1 MVDVMYGLCEIDA
14 DVVVFVVV
22 VVVVVVVVC
31 RHWTTMTS
39 YNLVHFQSNH
49 SHSERNS
56 KRPTHQHHPSFS
68 SSVAIVMT
76 SAVTYQ
82 REWQRRW

>member
-1 MVDVMYGLCEIDA
+1 MVVGVAAVVLCGLCEIDA
-14 DVVVFVVV
+14 DVVVFV

-56 KRPTHQHHPSFS
+56 KCPPHQHHPSFS
-68 SSVAIVMT
+68 SSVASVMT

-82 REWQRRW
+82 RER

>member
-1 MVDVMYGLCEIDA
+1 MVVGVAAVVLCGLCEIDA
-14 DVVVFVVV
+14 DVV

-39 YNLVHFQSNH
+39 YNLIHFQSNH

-56 KRPTHQHHPSFS
+56 KRPSLQHRPSFS
-68 SSVAIVMT
+68 SSVASVMT

-82 REWQRRW
+82 RERQRRW